1 MSSFN
6 KKGTTTLKFDVL
18 HHVPVHLRNQVL
30 IAEFFLLF
38 LALPV
43 FLYFA
48 RNDLAPY
55 LILFLIS
62 VLGWCLLL
70 LLSDQRFKRFRLWNL
85 DKLKEHLPY
94 VLKTFAVAAIA
105 ILFASWYL
113 TPEWLFKLPLDKT
126 LIWLALLFIYPLF
139 SAWPQEIIF
148 RTFLF
153 HRYKKIFKSK
163 KLRIV
168 ISAGVFALAHLMFAN
183 WIAVVGSFI
192 AGLVF
197 AVTYVHSRSTLL
209 VAIEHSLWGVWLFT
223 AGLGVHFDSS
233 MLL

>member
-1 MSSFN
+1 M
-6 KKGTTTLKFDVL
+6 KFDVL
-18 HHVPVHLRNQVL
+18 HHVPHHMHERVL
-30 IAEFFLLF
+30 LIEFSLLF

-48 RNDLAPY
+48 REDLAPY
-55 LILFLIS
+55 LVLFLIS
-62 VLGWCLLL
+62 VVGWCLLL
-70 LLSDQRFKRFRLWNL
+70 LLSDQRFKRFRLWNI
-85 DKLKEHLPY
+85 DKFKQHLPY
-94 VLKTFAVAAIA
+94 VLKTFVIAALA
-105 ILFASWYL
+105 ITLASWYW
-113 TPEWLFKLPLDKT
+113 TPQWLFKLPLDKT
-126 LIWLALLFIYPLF
+126 LIWLSLLVIYPLF
-139 SAWPQEIIF
+139 SAWPQEVIF

-163 KLRIV
+163 QLRIA
-168 ISAGVFALAHLMFAN
+168 ISASVFALAHLMFAN

-197 AVTYVHSRSTLL
+197 AITYVQSRSTLL